1 MQSLFLH
8 EIRLLKLELVSQ
20 IIFSSRLYTLLQEIS
35 QEKENRT
42 IIFAMTKRKVD
53 LLSRIISRAG
63 WRAGAIHGDKS
74 QVDRDAVLRSKYY
87 LP

>member
-1 MQSLFLH
+1 MSL
-8 EIRLLKLELVSQ
+8 LLLCIV
-20 IIFSSRLYTLLQEIS
+20 FCRLYTLLQEIS
-35 QEKENRT
+35 QEKENKT

-74 QVDRDAVLRSKYY
+74 QVDRDAVLRSKYF
-87 LP
+87 LLLL